1 MTDSFSPTKSGDTVV
16 HEAGENSLKLF
27 YIGIASFFGSVLSF
41 AIFMITGENQAIRV
55 RKQYFSS
62 ILKQEIGWFDK
73 INPTELASKVANE
86 SFDWQNAIGEKV
98 GTLLMTLSMCL
109 SSLVIGYFYGWQ
121 LSLVLTAALPVI

>member
-1 MTDSFSPTKSGDTVV
+1 M
-16 HEAGENSLKLF
+16 
-27 YIGIASFFGSVLSF
+27 GIASFVASVLSF

-73 INPTELASKVANE
+73 INPTELASNVANE

-109 SSLVIGYFYGWQ
+109 SSLIIGYFYGWQ